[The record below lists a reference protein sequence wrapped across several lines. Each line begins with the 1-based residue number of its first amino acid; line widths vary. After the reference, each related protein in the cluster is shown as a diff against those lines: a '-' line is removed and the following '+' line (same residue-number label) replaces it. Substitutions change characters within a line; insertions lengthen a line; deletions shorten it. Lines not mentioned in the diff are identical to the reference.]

1 MVKMVIEK
9 GTGKNKKWK
18 AIFYDDEGK
27 KIKTTQF
34 GDSRY
39 EDYTISKDK
48 KQREKYRSRHKGT
61 LEKTDYMSP
70 SHLSFYILWGAS
82 TNRNTNIKKYKK
94 MFKLT

>member
-9 GTGKNKKWK
+9 GTAKNKKLK

-39 EDYTISKDK
+39 EDYTQHKDK
-48 KQREKYRSRHKGT
+48 KRRDKYRARHKKDLSKGN
-61 LEKTDYMSP
+61 YMSAGF
-70 SHLSFYILWGAS
+70 LSYYILWGESAALK
-82 TNRNTNIKKYKK
+82 TNINKYKK
-94 MFKLT
+94 MFKLN